1 MRKILAVAAF
11 ALVATLLPFAS
22 PAKAW
27 PIGQDGCTPG
37 YWKNHTE
44 AWQRFSPTTTLGE
57 YFTFPAELADFADDT
72 FLEALN
78 YGGGPDLAGATEIL
92 MRAAVA
98 AMLNM
103 AHHDV
108 DYPLRPYSQPGNVQ
122 KMVNDALAS
131 LDRDT
136 IIKTA
141 SYLDKRNNLGCPL

>member
-1 MRKILAVAAF
+1 MRKWMGVVVVAVVASVVPLAGTAQ
-11 ALVATLLPFAS
+11 
-22 PAKAW
+22 AW

-37 YWKNHTE
+37 YWKTHTE
-44 AWQRFSPTTTLGE
+44 DWQRFATTTTLGE
-57 YFTFPAELADFADDT
+57 YFTFPAELSDFADDT
-72 FLEALN
+72 FLEALG
-78 YGGGPDLAGATEIL
+78 YMGGDDLAGKTEVL

-131 LDRDT
+131 LDEAAIVRT
-136 IIKTA
+136 G